1 MIMGVI
7 LFASGVYYC
16 ENDANQEQFP
26 SIPHSFWWAIV
37 TMTTVGYGD
46 VSPKTNP
53 GTSHQIWRRNFIC
66 AGVSQ
71 GSQRGPSVNLRLQKR

>member
-1 MIMGVI
+1 MLLLFMIMGVI

-16 ENDANQEQFP
+16 ENGENGGEFP

-53 GTSHQIWRRNFIC
+53 G
-66 AGVSQ
+66 
-71 GSQRGPSVNLRLQKR
+71 K